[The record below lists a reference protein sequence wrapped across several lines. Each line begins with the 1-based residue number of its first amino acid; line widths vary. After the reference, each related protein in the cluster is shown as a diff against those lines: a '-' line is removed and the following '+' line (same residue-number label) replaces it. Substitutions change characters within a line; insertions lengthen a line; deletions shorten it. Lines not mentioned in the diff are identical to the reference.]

1 MPKIG
6 RFPPFGK
13 RFFKRVRKMIGS
25 CHFSHFWRVVTALT
39 AIEGRKSLSRIT
51 GACKQRRT
59 RQALSLFLT
68 EAQWDAPE
76 ILLDSALT
84 TLRRL
89 GWQAGDSAYVV
100 IDDTQKKKRDK
111 KMDAVSKIFLHAEN
125 VYAQGHTILGCAFV
139 YREVVI
145 PCAIA

>member
-13 RFFKRVRKMIGS
+13 RFFKRARKLIGC
-25 CHFSHFWRVVTALT
+25 CHFSHLWRVVMVIAAL
-39 AIEGRKSLSRIT
+39 EGRKSLSRIT
-51 GACKQRRT
+51 GVCKQRRT

-68 EAQWDAPE
+68 EAEWDAPE

-89 GWQAGDSAYVV
+89 GWHAGDSVYVGRGV
-100 IDDTQKKKRDK
+100 
-111 KMDAVSKIFLHAEN
+111 
-125 VYAQGHTILGCAFV
+125 GHRHPAALS
-139 YREVVI
+139 
-145 PCAIA
+145 